1 MRQAHLSALGGHESE
16 GIREIDGWLLDDAA
30 WHRWTSQAAAEVK
43 AWAGRDALDPAMP
56 VAALRRLLRVP
67 TDGIAAAL
75 AASAGLPVRDGRI
88 HPKEPLSLGPAE
100 DAVRRLEKRLRADPF
115 AAPLADEL
123 TELGLGRRELAAAE
137 RNGRV
142 LRLTDQIVLAPS
154 APAEAVIRLTNLPQ
168 PFTASQARI
177 ALDASRRVTIPL
189 LELLDNQGVT
199 ERLEGGLRR
208 LRLG

>member
-1 MRQAHLSALGGHESE
+1 M
-16 GIREIDGWLLDDAA
+16 
-30 WHRWTSQAAAEVK
+30 
-43 AWAGRDALDPAMP
+43 
-56 VAALRRLLRVP
+56 
-67 TDGIAAAL
+67 
-75 AASAGLPVRDGRI
+75 
-88 HPKEPLSLGPAE
+88 
-100 DAVRRLEKRLRADPF
+100 RLRADPF